1 MTERFRLPCLPLALC
16 LFLTGCGDML
26 APYEGIPRVAPV
38 GVVDEGPRI
47 AVCYNALFATPEG
60 VRRVAEEA
68 CGSGTI
74 PKPIGQDMRLNCP
87 LLTPVRANFVCTP
100 D

>member
-1 MTERFRLPCLPLALC
+1 
-16 LFLTGCGDML
+16 ML
-26 APYEGIPRVAPV
+26 APYEGFPRPV
-38 GVVDEGPRI
+38 PIGVVEEGPRV
-47 AVCYNALFATPEG
+47 AVCYNALFATPEA
-60 VRRVAEEA
+60 VRSIAEEA

-87 LLTPVRANFVCTP
+87 LLTPVRANFVCAP